1 MRITWLALSGLVAGT
16 VLAVACGGESK
27 LNVTVEEGSTARRAN
42 LPAVPTLPPPPP
54 AHPSGST
61 EIFTVYG
68 VRHFAAKNWTKRVQV
83 RGFIVKVHEEFVPN
97 ANPQRLCL
105 ERDHCNEERPHVF
118 LADSA
123 TEQDPEKWIQVTGYA
138 QFQYEVLD
146 AQRAARSGRPAPP
159 PQGAQLGAMAPPTIP
174 PDFFRG
180 AQVTVTGEFVR
191 RAPNGQADSRGLL
204 NFRSH
209 TTDTPSPDDPAAR
222 RAAGGR

>member
-27 LNVTVEEGSTARRAN
+27 LNVTVEEGSNARRAN

-54 AHPSGST
+54 AHPSGSN

-159 PQGAQLGAMAPPTIP
+159 PQGAQLGAMAPPSIP
-174 PDFFRG
+174 TDFFKG
-180 AQVTVTGEFVR
+180 AQVTVTAEFVR

-204 NFRSH
+204 NYRSH

-222 RAAGGR
+222 RAGNR

>member
-1 MRITWLALSGLVAGT
+1 MRTTWLALSGLIAGT
-16 VLAVACGGESK
+16 ALAVACGGESK
-27 LNVTVEEGSTARRAN
+27 LSVTVEEGANARRAN

-54 AHPSGST
+54 AHPSGSN

-68 VRHFAAKNWTKRVQV
+68 VRHFAAKNWGKRVQV

-97 ANPQRLCL
+97 TNPPRLCL

-146 AQRAARSGRPAPP
+146 AQRAARSGRPPAPQ
-159 PQGAQLGAMAPPTIP
+159 QGAQLGQMAPPAIP
-174 PDFFRG
+174 TDFYRG

-191 RAPNGQADSRGLL
+191 RAPNGQADSRGLIAY
-204 NFRSH
+204 RSH

-222 RAAGGR
+222 RNTNR